1 MVRFS
6 EETLNGKLQFLCS
19 VPKWKIEKVIGLMR
33 DKLRGKIMKRYFGLW
48 GKTYSC
54 LIDDSSNNIKSPKM
68 SHKKSLILK
77 NIKTF
82 YKQLNLRIK
91 QTI

>member
-1 MVRFS
+1 
-6 EETLNGKLQFLCS
+6 
-19 VPKWKIEKVIGLMR
+19 MR

-68 SHKKSLILK
+68 SHKKPLILK